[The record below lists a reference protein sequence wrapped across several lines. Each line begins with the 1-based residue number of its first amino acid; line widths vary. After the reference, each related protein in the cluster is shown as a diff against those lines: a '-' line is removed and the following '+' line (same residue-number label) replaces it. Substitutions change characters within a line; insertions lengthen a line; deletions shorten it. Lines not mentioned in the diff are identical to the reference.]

1 MEQCRQFRYIA
12 LELCAATLQ
21 EYIEGKYRTDV
32 LDITSVFRLTLALG
46 TVIVIGNYIPLK
58 IKIRGMLNSQWY
70 LLKMDNSAE
79 NRKSLLNRNHNSKR
93 FFLTKRKI
101 WISQSFLISQSI

>member
-1 MEQCRQFRYIA
+1 MFRESDEHPNVIRYFCMEQCRQFRYIA

-46 TVIVIGNYIPLK
+46 TVIVIGNYIP
-58 IKIRGMLNSQWY
+58 
-70 LLKMDNSAE
+70 
-79 NRKSLLNRNHNSKR
+79 SKNKNKGHAK
-93 FFLTKRKI
+93 FTVVPFKNG
-101 WISQSFLISQSI
+101 